1 MQASFHHELLL
12 KKRAANKENDITLE
26 IDYDKLGLKVG
37 LEIHQQLDTSAKL
50 FCKCKPEL
58 FKEEPEITFLRKLR
72 PTQSELG
79 QIDPAAYFEFQKG
92 VKILYE
98 ANTAT
103 SCLVE
108 MDEEPPHPLNMEAV
122 EIALTAALIIKAK
135 PVDEIH
141 VMRKTVIDGSN
152 TTGFQRTCVVAL
164 NGVVRVGEKIVPI
177 EHVSLEEDAARKMGE
192 EEGNIIRYRID
203 RLGIPLIEV
212 TTAPVI
218 NSQKEA
224 EEIALTIG
232 TILRA
237 TGRVKR
243 GLGTIRQDINI
254 SIPNGALI
262 EIKGLQKLELLSLVV
277 EYEVQ
282 RQLNLI
288 KISEELKERGVKGE
302 EIKEEFF
309 DVTDVF
315 KQTKCK
321 VIRKALDKNQQV
333 LAVRLPTFK
342 GFLKRELM
350 PNFRLGTEMADRARF
365 WGRVGGIFHTDELPA
380 YGITAEEIENLR
392 KATEAKEQDAIV
404 FVADSPENDRDAL
417 KAVMERAREAIKG
430 VPEETRAPNPDGT
443 TRYMRPRPGAAR
455 MYPET
460 DIPLMHITEDN
471 IKKIS
476 SRLPELPE
484 QKLGRLMKEHRLNQ
498 KLARQIIDS
507 ENSELFETI
516 VKESSVSPTTVAA
529 FLTETL
535 RALKRDGVEVDKVSE
550 NQIHQIFKSIS
561 AGKLT
566 KEAVSD
572 VVVWL
577 SQHEDKSVEEAIN
590 NLGLKIVSESELR
603 TFIEKVIADNEKLIK
618 ERGESSFGILMGIVM
633 KSMRGKIDVVLVSKV
648 LKEKLREFLN

>member
-1 MQASFHHELLL
+1 
-12 KKRAANKENDITLE
+12 LE

-122 EIALTAALIIKAK
+122 EIALTVALMIKAK

-152 TTGFQRTCVVAL
+152 TTGFQRTCVIAL

-212 TTAPVI
+212 ATAPVI
-218 NSQKEA
+218 NSPKEA
-224 EEIALTIG
+224 GEIALAIG

-262 EIKGLQKLELLSLVV
+262 EIKGLQELELLPLVV

-288 KISEELKERGVKGE
+288 RISEEIKKGGVKGE

-309 DVTDVF
+309 HVTDVF

-321 VIRKALDKNQQV
+321 VIRKALDKDQQV
-333 LAVRLPTFK
+333 LAVKLSKFK

-365 WGRVGGIFHTDELPA
+365 WGRVGGVFHTDELPA
-380 YGITAEEIENLR
+380 YGITAEEIEELK
-392 KATEAKEQDAIV
+392 KATKAKEQDAVV
-404 FVADSPENDRDAL
+404 FVADSPENGRDAL

-460 DIPLMHITEDN
+460 DIPQTQIKEDY
-471 IKKIS
+471 IKRVS
-476 SRLPELPE
+476 SLLPELPK
-484 QKLGRLMKEHRLNQ
+484 QKLERLMKDYRLNQ
-498 KLARQIIDS
+498 KLAKQILDS
-507 ENSELFETI
+507 EYSELFETI
-516 VKESSVSPTTVAA
+516 VKESEVSPTTVAA

-535 RALKRDGVEVDKVSE
+535 RALKRDGVQVDNMSE
-550 NQIHQIFKSIS
+550 KQMREIFKHV
-561 AGKLT
+561 GNGELT
-566 KEAVSD
+566 KEAIPE
-572 VVVWL
+572 VVGWL
-577 SQHEDKSVEEAIN
+577 SKHEGKNIQEAISSM
-590 NLGLKIVSESELR
+590 GLKILSKEELMKIVDNIVENNRKIVEERGMEAFGPLMSMVMKEVRGKANPALVSELLR
-603 TFIEKVIADNEKLIK
+603 EKLK
-618 ERGESSFGILMGIVM
+618 QLS
-633 KSMRGKIDVVLVSKV
+633 
-648 LKEKLREFLN
+648 

>member
-1 MQASFHHELLL
+1 
-12 KKRAANKENDITLE
+12 LE
-26 IDYDKLGLKVG
+26 INYEKIGLKVG
-37 LEIHQQLDTSAKL
+37 LEIHQQLNTSAKL
-50 FCKCKPEL
+50 FCNCKPEL
-58 FKEEPEITFLRKLR
+58 FKEEPEITFLRRLR

-98 ANTAT
+98 ANRAT

-122 EIALTAALIIKAK
+122 EIVLTAAMIMEAK

-152 TTGFQRTCVVAL
+152 TTGFQRTCVIAL
-164 NGVVRVGEKIVPI
+164 DGKVKVGEKLVPI

-192 EEGNIIRYRID
+192 EDNIIRYRID

-212 TTAPVI
+212 ATAPVI
-218 NSQKEA
+218 KSPKEA
-224 EEIALTIG
+224 EEVALAIG
-232 TILRA
+232 RILRA
-237 TGRVKR
+237 TGKVMR
-243 GLGTIRQDINI
+243 GLGTIRQDLNI

-262 EIKGLQKLELLSLVV
+262 EIKGVQELELISLVV

-288 KISEELKERGVKGE
+288 KISEELKKSGVKEE
-302 EIKEEFF
+302 EIREEFF
-309 DVTDVF
+309 DVSDVF

-333 LAVRLPTFK
+333 LAVKLPKFK
-342 GFLKRELM
+342 GFLKRELL

-380 YGITAEEIENLR
+380 YGITEEEVEEPKKAVEAEER
-392 KATEAKEQDAIV
+392 DAVV
-404 FVADSPENDRDAL
+404 FVADNPENARDAL
-417 KAVMERAREAIKG
+417 KAVVERAREAIKG
-430 VPEETRAPNPDGT
+430 VPEETRAANPDGT

-460 DIPLMHITEDN
+460 DIPPTKITRDY
-471 IKKIS
+471 IKEVS

-484 QKLGRLMKEHRLNQ
+484 QKLERLMKDYGLNQ
-498 KLARQIIDS
+498 KLAKQILDF
-507 ENSELFETI
+507 EYSELFEVV
-516 VKESSVSPTTVAA
+516 VKESGVSSTTVAV

-535 RALKRDGVEVDKVSE
+535 KALKRDGVQIEKVSE
-550 NQIHQIFKSIS
+550 NKMREIFRSIS
-561 AGKLT
+561 SGELT
-566 KEAVSD
+566 KEALPEIFS
-572 VVVWL
+572 WL
-577 SQHEDKSVEEAIN
+577 SKHEDESIQEAIN
-590 NLGLKIVSESELR
+590 GLGLKIISKEELEKIVDAI
-603 TFIEKVIADNEKLIK
+603 IEANKGLVE
-618 ERGESSFGILMGIVM
+618 ERGAKAFGILMGMVM
-633 KSMRGKIDVVLVSKV
+633 KEVRGKASTTLVSEL
-648 LKEKLREFLN
+648 LKKKLGI

>member
-1 MQASFHHELLL
+1 M
-12 KKRAANKENDITLE
+12 E
-26 IDYDKLGLKVG
+26 IDYNKLELKVG

-50 FCKCKPEL
+50 FCNCKPEL
-58 FKEEPEITFLRKLR
+58 FKEEPEITFLRRLR

-122 EIALTAALIIKAK
+122 EIALTVALMIKAK
-135 PVDEIH
+135 SVDEIH

-218 NSQKEA
+218 NSPKEA
-224 EEIALTIG
+224 GEIALAIG

-243 GLGTIRQDINI
+243 GLGTIRQDINV

-262 EIKGLQKLELLSLVV
+262 EIKGLQELELLPLVV

-288 KISEELKERGVKGE
+288 KISEELKKGGVKGD

-315 KQTKCK
+315 KRTKCK
-321 VIRKALDKNQQV
+321 VIRKALDKNQKV
-333 LAVRLPTFK
+333 LAVKLPKFK
-342 GFLKRELM
+342 GFLKRELT
-350 PNFRLGTEMADRARF
+350 PNLRLGTEMADRACF
-365 WGRVGGIFHTDELPA
+365 WGRVGGVFHTDELPA
-380 YGITAEEIENLR
+380 YGIITEEIEELKEVA
-392 KATEAKEQDAIV
+392 KAEEQDAIV
-404 FVADSPENDRDAL
+404 FVADNPENARDAL

-430 VPEETRAPNPDGT
+430 VPEETRAANPDRT

-460 DIPLMHITEDN
+460 DIPPTKITRDY
-471 IKKIS
+471 IKEVS

-484 QKLGRLMKEHRLNQ
+484 QKLERLMKDYGLNQ
-498 KLARQIIDS
+498 KLAKQILDS
-507 ENSELFETI
+507 EYSELFEVI
-516 VKESSVSPTTVAA
+516 VKESGVSSTTVAA

-535 RALKRDGVEVDKVSE
+535 KALKRDGVQIEKVSE
-550 NQIHQIFKSIS
+550 NKMREIFRSIS
-561 AGKLT
+561 SGKLT
-566 KEAVSD
+566 KEALPEIFS
-572 VVVWL
+572 WL
-577 SQHEDKSVEEAIN
+577 SKHEDKGLQEAIDS
-590 NLGLKIVSESELR
+590 LGLKVISEEELENIVDNAIENNKDLIERSGAKAFGPLMSIVMKEVRGKASPNIVSELVKRKLEQL
-603 TFIEKVIADNEKLIK
+603 EKK
-618 ERGESSFGILMGIVM
+618 
-633 KSMRGKIDVVLVSKV
+633 
-648 LKEKLREFLN
+648 LKE

>member
-1 MQASFHHELLL
+1 M
-12 KKRAANKENDITLE
+12 E

-98 ANTAT
+98 ANRAT

-122 EIALTAALIIKAK
+122 EIALTVALMIKAK

-164 NGVVRVGEKIVPI
+164 KGVVKVGEKIVPI

-192 EEGNIIRYRID
+192 EEDNIIRYRID
-203 RLGIPLIEV
+203 RLGIPLIEIA
-212 TTAPVI
+212 TAPVI
-218 NSQKEA
+218 NSPKEA
-224 EEIALTIG
+224 GEIALAIG

-262 EIKGLQKLELLSLVV
+262 EIKGLQELELLPLVV

-288 KISEELKERGVKGE
+288 KISEELKKGGVKGE
-302 EIKEEFF
+302 EINEEFF
-309 DVTDVF
+309 DVTDAF

-333 LAVRLPTFK
+333 LAVRLPKFK

-380 YGITAEEIENLR
+380 YGITAEEIEELR

-404 FVADSPENDRDAL
+404 FVADTPENSKDAL
-417 KAVMERAREAIKG
+417 KAVIERTREAIKG
-430 VPEETRAPNPDGT
+430 VPGETRAPNPEGT
-443 TRYMRPRPGAAR
+443 TRYMRPKPGAAR

-460 DIPLMHITEDN
+460 DIPPTQITEDY
-471 IKKIS
+471 IRKIS
-476 SRLPELPE
+476 LQLPEPPE
-484 QKLGRLMKEHRLNQ
+484 KKFERLMREYKLNE
-498 KLARQIIDS
+498 KLVKQILDS
-507 ENSELFETI
+507 EYGELFEVI
-516 VKESSVSPTTVAA
+516 VKESSVSSTTVAA
-529 FLTETL
+529 FLTETMK
-535 RALKRDGVEVDKVSE
+535 ALKRDGVQVDKILD
-550 NQIHQIFKSIS
+550 NQIREIFKHVGS
-561 AGKLT
+561 GELT
-566 KEAVSD
+566 KEAISD
-572 VVVWL
+572 VAIWL
-577 SQHEDKSVEEAIN
+577 SKHENASIDEAIT
-590 NLGLKIVSESELR
+590 NLELKMISKEALEKIIEEV
-603 TFIEKVIADNEKLIK
+603 IEKNKDLIK
-618 ERGESSFGILMGIVM
+618 ERGAGVFGPLMGMVM
-633 KSMRGKIDVVLVSKV
+633 KEVRGKASVQLVSEL
-648 LKEKLREFLN
+648 LKKKLQQKG

>member
-1 MQASFHHELLL
+1 
-12 KKRAANKENDITLE
+12 LE

-98 ANTAT
+98 ANKAT

-122 EIALTAALIIKAK
+122 EIALTVALMIKAK

-164 NGVVRVGEKIVPI
+164 NGVVRVREKTVPI

-212 TTAPVI
+212 ATAPVI
-218 NSQKEA
+218 NSPKEA
-224 EEIALTIG
+224 GEIALAIG

-262 EIKGLQKLELLSLVV
+262 EIKGLQELELLSLVA

-288 KISEELKERGVKGE
+288 KISEEIKERGVKGE

-309 DVTDVF
+309 DVTAVF

-321 VIRKALDKNQQV
+321 VIRKALDKKQQV
-333 LAVRLPTFK
+333 LALKLPKFK
-342 GFLKRELM
+342 GFLKRELT
-350 PNFRLGTEMADRARF
+350 PNLCLGTEMADRARF

-380 YGITAEEIENLR
+380 YGITKEEIEELE
-392 KATEAKEQDAIV
+392 KAVGAGERDAVV
-404 FVADSPENDRDAL
+404 FVADNPENVRDAL
-417 KAVMERAREAIKG
+417 KAVVERAREAIKG
-430 VPEETRAPNPDGT
+430 VPDETRAANPDGT

-460 DIPLMHITEDN
+460 DIPPTKITRDY
-471 IKKIS
+471 IKEVS

-484 QKLGRLMKEHRLNQ
+484 QKLERLMKDYGLNQ
-498 KLARQIIDS
+498 KLAKQILDF
-507 ENSELFETI
+507 EYSELFEVV
-516 VKESSVSPTTVAA
+516 VKESGVSSTTVAV

-535 RALKRDGVEVDKVSE
+535 KTLKRDGVQIEKVSE
-550 NQIHQIFKSIS
+550 NKIREIFRSIS
-561 AGKLT
+561 SGELT
-566 KEAVSD
+566 KEALPEIFS
-572 VVVWL
+572 WL
-577 SQHEDKSVEEAIN
+577 SKHEDKSIQEAIN
-590 NLGLKIVSESELR
+590 GLGLKIISKEELEKIIDAI
-603 TFIEKVIADNEKLIK
+603 IEANKGLVE
-618 ERGESSFGILMGIVM
+618 ERGAKAFGILIGMVM
-633 KSMRGKIDVVLVSKV
+633 KEVRGKASTTLVSEL
-648 LKEKLREFLN
+648 LKKKLGI